1 MKKIVISDFMLQ
13 AKENEFFDT
22 FRHEYAHAAATRQA
36 KANVGHGG
44 LWQVWAEIVGAK
56 PEQYAEEICE
66 AQKARIEARKQNGK
80 EYHVACESCGH
91 VWKYQRKGKI
101 VK

>member
-1 MKKIVISDFMLQ
+1 MYIAYRV
-13 AKENEFFDT
+13 ENYIEGNKVSKNFAIWGQNDKD
-22 FRHEYAHAAATRQA
+22 Y
-36 KANVGHGG
+36 N
-44 LWQVWAEIVGAK
+44 WSIIAK
-56 PEQYAEEICE
+56 PLTLESAIKAAKEICE

-91 VWKYQRKGKI
+91 IWKYQRKGKI